1 MAKKVGLL
9 VEGGGMKCAFSA
21 GVLDVFID
29 EGITADICYG
39 ISAGSAN
46 AASFLAGQRGRNKR
60 FYCEH
65 SKAPEYFGMK
75 SYKET
80 GSLFGLQYIYGELSN
95 SGGKDPLDF
104 DALVKNPCEFVVVAT
119 NEHGKAT
126 YFGKE
131 DMGKDRY
138 DAIMASSALPAM
150 CQPIDINGTKY
161 FDGGVAD
168 SLPIYK
174 MIEDGCEK
182 FIILYS
188 KPKGFTMK
196 PQRYKRM
203 YSRALKDYPDIKI
216 GLDRRHLNY
225 NRSVCKIRELEKEGK
240 VFAFNPSPLIHARTT
255 KIDEELMNTLYD
267 NGVACAKAKMY
278 RLKEF
283 LDE

>member
-21 GVLDVFID
+21 GVLDVFLD

-46 AASFLAGQRGRNKR
+46 AASFLAGQKGRNKR

-65 SKAPEYFGMK
+65 SKDPQYFGMK
-75 SYKET
+75 NYRKT

-104 DALVKNPCEFVVVAT
+104 DALAKNPCEFVVVAT
-119 NEHGKAT
+119 DEHGKPA

-131 DMGKDRY
+131 DMAKDRY

-188 KPKGFTMK
+188 KPKGYTMK
-196 PQRYKRM
+196 PQGYKRM
-203 YSRALKDYPDIKI
+203 YTRALKEYPDIKI

-225 NRSVCKIRELEKEGK
+225 NRSVYKIRELEAEGK
-240 VFAFNPSPLIHARTT
+240 VFAFNPSPLIHATT
-255 KIDEELMNTLYD
+255 YKIDEELMNKLYD
-267 NGVACAKAKMY
+267 NGVACAKAKIH

>member
-21 GVLDVFID
+21 GVLDIFLD

-46 AASFLAGQRGRNKR
+46 AASFLAGQRGRTKR

-80 GSLFGLQYIYGELSN
+80 GSLFGLEYIYGELSK
-95 SGGKDPLDF
+95 SDGLDPLDF
-104 DALVKNPCEFVVVAT
+104 DSMVKNPCEFVVVAT
-119 NEHGKAT
+119 DEYGKAT

-131 DMGKDRY
+131 DMSKDHY
-138 DAIMASSALPAM
+138 EVIMASSALPAM
-150 CQPIDINGTKY
+150 CRPIDINGTKY

-168 SLPIYK
+168 SLPINK

-188 KPKGFTMK
+188 KPKGYTMK
-196 PQRYKRM
+196 PQGYRRM
-203 YSRALKDYPDIKI
+203 YSRALKEYPNIKL

-225 NRSVCKIRELEKEGK
+225 NCSVYKIRKLEKEGK
-240 VFAFNPSPLIHARTT
+240 AFAFNPSPLIHARTT
-255 KIDEELMNTLYD
+255 KIDEAVMNKLYD
-267 NGVACAKAKMY
+267 NGVECAKAKMY

-283 LDE
+283 LDK